1 MPRVNAEEGHQRYI
15 PADKNLDPN
24 WLRSLFAR
32 GERKAYCG
40 AELETIGM
48 PCGGIGAGELYVRGD
63 GTLAH
68 WWIFNNARNYGN
80 GGSTSYSTYRPPS
93 LLDQGF
99 MVRAEAAGER
109 PHVCRLSRED
119 FDDIRFFGEY
129 PIATIEYRA
138 TDKPELPVAISL
150 EAFSPFIPLNARD
163 SASPATV
170 MRFTVANT
178 SKRAVDVDIAGWLQ
192 NGACLELA
200 GKCIGDSLSE
210 VRRGEKHVSVQMQL
224 VESSTGQLPERRVTQ
239 FDDFEDGT
247 YDKWTVE
254 GRAFGDR
261 PVNRSEADPDLV
273 SGYDGK
279 FIASTARPGNLQ
291 GKLVSK
297 PFRITGPY
305 LCYYISRTRPRSVK
319 LFVDDLWV
327 RTNRDTMNKSISP
340 EYWDVA
346 EHVGRMAHI
355 EIVANTAD
363 PILVGKIYL
372 SNVAPDAKA
381 VFPEDDGQ
389 LGDMALAVLD
399 HDATAV
405 AAFESWES
413 FREDFADDG
422 KLAGARED
430 RRSLGE
436 PQCCAVA
443 SGVRIEPGRKK
454 HVTFL
459 VSWYFP
465 RRHQWSR
472 VPIGNIC
479 STGEHVG
486 HKYATWFDSS
496 VAVADHIAANFER
509 LYGETR
515 LFRDTYFD
523 TTLPYWFVQ
532 RIGMPA
538 STMAASTCWWRKDG
552 RLAGCEGVACCVD
565 STTHVWN
572 YAHAIARLFP
582 KLERS
587 LREKQ
592 DLGDSFDPRSG
603 AVHYTFDGQA
613 GAVLKVYR
621 EHLMSADSTFLE
633 TNWPRT
639 RLALEFLMVQDGDD
653 SGLIEG
659 GQPQTYDGSFVG
671 ANTFVGSLYMAALRA
686 GEEMARLVGNREFAE
701 QARRIFEN
709 GREGTL
715 ARLWNGEY
723 FIHDV
728 DRNNLP
734 PDGHYYADGCL
745 SDQVFGQGWAHQVG
759 LGYIY
764 PRENVL
770 SALRSVWKYN
780 WAPDVGAY
788 NGAGPFIPR
797 PVGFKW
803 GEEMETEV
811 VRAHEPWRWFVAP
824 GEPGLLTCTWP
835 RDGHLGNRAVN
846 YCNEVWTG
854 IEYQVAGHMLYEG
867 MVVEALTIVRG
878 VHDRYNGAKHN
889 PWNEIECGDH
899 YARAMASW
907 GCLLAVSGYLY
918 DGPAGKLGFAPRMT
932 PEDFRCFFS
941 AAEGWGSL
949 EQEVRGNTQSS
960 AIAVKYGTLSLRTLV
975 LEVPV
980 DKQVKRVEVTAGDNP
995 TNCEFT
1001 QDDRKV
1007 TVELSRRTTVERGRK
1022 FEARLHW

>member
-1 MPRVNAEEGHQRYI
+1 MPCLNAEEGYQHYI
-15 PADKNLDPN
+15 PADKKLDPN
-24 WLRSLFAR
+24 WLRSLFAS
-32 GERKAYCG
+32 GERKAYSG

-80 GGSTSYSTYRPPS
+80 GVSTSYSTYRPPS

-99 MVRAEAAGER
+99 VVRIEAAGER
-109 PHVCRLSRED
+109 SHVYRLSRED

-138 TDKPELPVAISL
+138 TDKPKLPVAISM

-163 SASPATV
+163 SANPATV
-170 MRFTVANT
+170 LRFTVKNT

-200 GKCIGDSLSE
+200 GKCIGDSFSE
-210 VRRGEKHVSVQMQL
+210 VKRREKLVSVQMQL
-224 VESSTGQLPERRVTQ
+224 VESSTGQLPKRRVTL

-254 GRAFGDR
+254 GQAFGDR
-261 PVNRSEADPDLV
+261 PMNRSEADPERV
-273 SGYDGK
+273 SEYKGEFLAG
-279 FIASTARPGNLQ
+279 TARPGNLR

-297 PFRITGPY
+297 PFRITDSY
-305 LCYYISRTRPRSVK
+305 LCYYMSRTRPRSVK

-327 RTNRDTMNKSISP
+327 RTNPDTMDENISL

-355 EIVANTAD
+355 EIVANTTD
-363 PILVGKIYL
+363 PVFIGKIYL

-381 VFPEDDGQ
+381 VFPKDNGQ
-389 LGDMALAVLD
+389 LGDMSLAVLD

-413 FREDFADDG
+413 FHEDFADDG
-422 KLAGARED
+422 KLTGVGED
-430 RRSLGE
+430 RRPLGT

-443 SGVRIEPGRKK
+443 SGVRIDPGREKQM
-454 HVTFL
+454 TFL
-459 VSWYFP
+459 VTWYFP
-465 RRHQWSR
+465 HRNQWNR

-479 STGEHVG
+479 STGDPVG
-486 HKYATWFDSS
+486 HRYATWFDSS

-509 LYGETR
+509 LYRETR

-532 RIGMPA
+532 RIGMPV

-582 KLERS
+582 NLERT

-592 DLGDSFDPRSG
+592 DLGASFDAHSG
-603 AVHYTFDGQA
+603 AVHHTFDGQA
-613 GAVLKVYR
+613 GTVLKVYR
-621 EHLMSADSTFLE
+621 EHLMSADRTFLK

-639 RLALEFLMVQDGDD
+639 RLALEFLIDQDGND

-659 GQPQTYDGSFVG
+659 RQPQTYDGSFLG
-671 ANTFVGSLYMAALRA
+671 ANTFVGSLYLAALRA
-686 GEEMARLVGNREFAE
+686 GEEMARIVGDREFAE
-701 QARRIFEN
+701 RARRIFEN
-709 GREGTL
+709 GGKLTL
-715 ARLWNGEY
+715 KWLWNGEY

-728 DRNNLP
+728 DRDNLP
-734 PDGHYYADGCL
+734 PDGHHYADGCL

-780 WAPDVGAY
+780 WAPDVGVY
-788 NGAGPFIPR
+788 NCNGPLIPR
-797 PVGFKW
+797 PVGYKW

-811 VRAHEPWRWFVAP
+811 VRAHEPWRWFAHP

-835 RDGHLGNRAVN
+835 KSSHLGTRAVA

-867 MVVEALTIVRG
+867 MVDEALTIVRG

-907 GCLLAVSGYLY
+907 GCLIAASGYLY
-918 DGPAGKLGFAPRMT
+918 DGPAGTLGFAPRMT
-932 PEDFRCFFS
+932 PEDFKCFFS

-949 EQEVRGNTQSS
+949 VQKRGKNTQTNRVD
-960 AIAVKYGTLSLRTLV
+960 VKWGRLRLRTLV
-975 LEVPV
+975 FEAPPGVNVSKAKVVANGQPRPAALQQDGQRITIALES
-980 DKQVKRVEVTAGDNP
+980 
-995 TNCEFT
+995 
-1001 QDDRKV
+1001 
-1007 TVELSRRTTVERGRK
+1007 ELSADAGQVIAAEMS
-1022 FEARLHW
+1022 W